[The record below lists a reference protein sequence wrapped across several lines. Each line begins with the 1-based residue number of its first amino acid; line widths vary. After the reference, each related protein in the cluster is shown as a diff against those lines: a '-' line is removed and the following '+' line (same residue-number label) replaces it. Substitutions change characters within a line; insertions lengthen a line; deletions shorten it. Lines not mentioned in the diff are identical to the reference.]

1 MTTTAATNDARTAR
15 VTYLNAELARLVAA
29 REDAHARDFQRWAV
43 DVAPRYPDAA
53 FIPAPSVTALD
64 MRIHQVLD
72 ELEELT
78 DQMEQAS

>member
-1 MTTTAATNDARTAR
+1 MSTLTAR
-15 VTYLNAELARLVAA
+15 VAYLDAELTRLVAA
-29 REDAHARDFQRWAV
+29 REEAHARDFQRWAM

-64 MRIHQVLD
+64 MRIHSLLD

-78 DQMEQAS
+78 DQMEQAT